1 MIAIRCD
8 AWNAVELSLSVRL
21 AGWPTFPWTSL
32 PQSSKRVPLDKSEGS
47 VKGKPILAV
56 F

>member
-21 AGWPTFPWTSL
+21 RGRSTHSQQKREESVDLEDDFRTFPLMPNFCPTAS
-32 PQSSKRVPLDKSEGS
+32 
-47 VKGKPILAV
+47 
-56 F
+56 